1 MSPLEQLSLRL
12 VDARRL
18 LEIHEQATGAG
29 AGRRRNVDVL
39 NRSAMLLTV
48 AAWEGFSEDVVRVSG
63 TRISRRIREPNGLPD
78 SIMRPFMFWYFEE
91 HQLNKLSETSK
102 QAMFSLSGDGWRY
115 HYRRYIE
122 RKVDDLNTPSFSRLK
137 KLASQTVGIA
147 DIGENWHF
155 GRYDRDYYIG
165 RLTDALNIRHEVAH
179 GTRGGVT
186 VGKGTARD
194 AIALVERLAQWVA
207 DTIAVNERALALGDV
222 DIE

>member
-39 NRSAMLLTV
+39 NRSAMLLTI

-63 TRISRRIREPNGLPD
+63 TRISRRISGPNGLPE
-78 SIMRPFMFWYFEE
+78 SITRPFMFWYFEE
-91 HQLNKLSETSK
+91 NQLHKASDTSK
-102 QAMFSLSGDGWRY
+102 QAMFTLAGDGWRY

-122 RKVDDLNTPSFSRLK
+122 RKVDDLNTPSFGRLK

-147 DIGENWHF
+147 DIGENWHS
-155 GRYDRDYYIG
+155 GRFDKDYYVG
-165 RLTDALNIRHEVAH
+165 RLTAALDIRHEVAH
-179 GTRGGVT
+179 GTRGDVT

-194 AIALVERLAQWVA
+194 AIALVERLARWVA
-207 DTIAVNERALALGDV
+207 DAIAANERALALGDT